1 MFTLYGQHQPAL
13 DFLMA
18 RIAQNMQDLFMP
30 QKKRDRCRKRG
41 ACHGKEMLK
50 HEKNIIRL
58 YTETTVAHDLLIA
71 SVRKEWFSSFAAA

>member
-13 DFLMA
+13 DFQMA

-50 HEKNIIRL
+50 REKNIIRL

-71 SVRKEWFSSFAAA
+71 SVGKEWFSSFAAA